1 MKSHKKIARIVG
13 VLYIIGTIAGIL
25 SLVLTGSIL
34 GSADYLSAVSA
45 NKNKVIIGALFV
57 LTMAFA
63 LAMVPVVLY
72 PILKKYNQP
81 LALGYV
87 VFRGALETFA
97 SLALVISWLILIVLS
112 QEYVNVGVPD
122 ASYFHTLGT
131 LMLGAIDWI
140 DLISTITFSLGAL
153 MLYYIFYKSK
163 LVPRWISV
171 WGLVGIALVLA
182 VGLLG
187 MFGISLQILW
197 GPLALQ
203 EMVMAVWLIVKGFNQ
218 SAIAPVSTKKINKLS
233 NL

>member
-34 GSADYLSAVSA
+34 GSPDYLSAVSA
-45 NKNKVIIGALFV
+45 NENKVIMGALFV

-63 LAMVPVVLY
+63 LAMVSVVLY

-97 SLALVISWLILIVLS
+97 SLALVISWLILITLS

-131 LMLGAIDWI
+131 LMLRAIDWI
-140 DLISTITFSLGAL
+140 GLISTITFSLGAL

-163 LVPRWISV
+163 LVPKWISV

-182 VGLLG
+182 AGLLG

-197 GPLALQ
+197 APLALQ

-218 SAIAPVSTKKINKLS
+218 SAIASVSAKKN
-233 NL
+233 N

>member
-1 MKSHKKIARIVG
+1 MRIKISSDKKTARIVG

-25 SLVLTGSIL
+25 SLVLAGSIL
-34 GSADYLSAVSA
+34 NSPDYLSAISA
-45 NKNKVIIGALFV
+45 NENKIIIGALFI

-87 VFRGALETFA
+87 VFRSALETFA

-112 QEYVNVGVPD
+112 QEYVNAGVPD
-122 ASYFHTLGT
+122 STYFHTLGT
-131 LMLGAIDWI
+131 LILGAIDWI
-140 DLISTITFSLGAL
+140 GMISTITFSLGAI

-171 WGLVGIALVLA
+171 WGLVGIALVLV

-197 GPLALQ
+197 APLALQ
-203 EMVMAVWLIVKGFNQ
+203 EMVMAIWLIVKGFNQ
-218 SAIAPVSTKKINKLS
+218 SAIASLSAKKD
-233 NL
+233 

>member
-1 MKSHKKIARIVG
+1 MKSQKKIARIVG